1 MKKIII
7 IILMASAVLAVG
19 VYCLINTL
27 IGNSSNY
34 NSYSNSGSSYSNYSG
49 GGYSSGSSYSGG
61 SSYDRDADYVAGQF
75 GVSSDSVKGSVGALA
90 DAIR

>member
-7 IILMASAVLAVG
+7 IILMVSVVLAVG

-27 IGNSSNY
+27 IGNSSSY
-34 NSYSNSGSSYSNYSG
+34 NNYSNSGSSYSDYNSG
-49 GGYSSGSSYSGG
+49 SYSGG

-75 GVSSDSVKGSVGALA
+75 GVSSGSVKGSVGALA

>member
-19 VYCLINTL
+19 AYCLINTL
-27 IGNSSNY
+27 TGNSSN
-34 NSYSNSGSSYSNYSG
+34 YSNSGSSYSNYNG
-49 GGYSSGSSYSGG
+49 GSYSSGSSYSGG